1 MYDPIKKVAMRNYD
15 PIKNVA
21 MRDVWPNHECGH
33 EMYDPI
39 RNVAM
44 KDVWSNQECGHERCM
59 IQSGMWP
66 WKMYDPI
73 KNVAMKDVWS
83 NQECGHERCMIQSG
97 MWPWECVGWRTA
109 WSRSNIW
116 RRSFILTVAG
126 ESARSKWML
135 KLPKMRRL
143 PFNWLQNSSMA
154 GNWSKNIDS
163 VSLFFLLGGGG
174 GGGGGGGVRRYRQ
187 RTWIEHWETDSFR
200 CISSNAV

>member
-1 MYDPIKKVAMRNYD
+1 MIQLRKWLKEMYDPIKKVAMRNYD
-15 PIKNVA
+15 PIKKVA

-44 KDVWSNQECGHERCM
+44 KDVWSNQECGHERCV
-59 IQSGMWP
+59 IQS
-66 WKMYDPI
+66 
-73 KNVAMKDVWS
+73 
-83 NQECGHERCMIQSG
+83 R

-126 ESARSKWML
+126 ESARSKRML

-174 GGGGGGGVRRYRQ
+174 GGSGDTDR
-187 RTWIEHWETDSFR
+187 EH
-200 CISSNAV
+200 